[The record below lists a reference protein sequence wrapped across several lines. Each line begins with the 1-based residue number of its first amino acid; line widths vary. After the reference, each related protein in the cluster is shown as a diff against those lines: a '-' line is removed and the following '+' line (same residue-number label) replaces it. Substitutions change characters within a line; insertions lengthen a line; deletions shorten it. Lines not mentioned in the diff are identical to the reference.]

1 MLAMVRL
8 RLITNTTENV
18 NNKNIITIEINKY

>member
-18 NNKNIITIEINKY
+18 NNKNIMTIEINKY